1 MVLKAFKFR
10 CFPNK
15 AQQTL
20 IRKTFGCSRLI
31 FNQLLAEQKEKER
44 YWTIVNE
51 MVQSGQLPQN
61 NWVSSFFN
69 KVKNINKLPQMK
81 KEFSF
86 LKEVDSIA
94 LQSAVEN
101 LADSYDRFYKKQ
113 NKQPKFKSKKNP
125 VQSYTTKYVNN
136 NIRIEGNTIRLPKLG
151 TVRFAKSREVSGVIK
166 RVVIRQNAAGKFF
179 VSVLTEAE
187 VKPLPKTGR
196 AVGIDMGLEHFLTT
210 SDGVHIAN
218 PRHFAELERKLQKA
232 QRILSRRIKLALA
245 KRIPLREA
253 KNIQKQRVVVAKIHE
268 KIQNKRMDFLQ
279 KLSTDLIK
287 NHDIVCIESLS
298 VKELLQHKK
307 YAKSISDASWSKF
320 FEMLSYKAIWY
331 GKNVVPVGAYFPSS
345 QLCST
350 CDTKNSEVKDTS
362 IRQWTCKKCHSTH
375 DRDHNAAKN
384 ILAEGLRLLTVGTTG
399 IA

>member
-10 CFPNK
+10 CFPNQ

-61 NWVSSFFN
+61 NWVSGFFN

-113 NKQPKFKSKKNP
+113 TKQPKFKSKKNP
-125 VQSYTTKYVNN
+125 VQSYTTKCVNN

-187 VKPLPKTGR
+187 VKPLSKTGR

-232 QRILSRRIKLALA
+232 QRILSRRIKFALA

-253 KNIQKQRVVVAKIHE
+253 KNVQKQRVVVAKIHE

-320 FEMLSYKAIWY
+320 FEMLRYKAIWY

-350 CDTKNSEVKDTS
+350 CGTKNSEVKDTS
-362 IRQWTCKKCHSTH
+362 IRQWSCKKCHSTH
-375 DRDHNAAKN
+375 NRDHNAAKN
-384 ILAEGLRLLTVGTTG
+384 IVAEGLRLLTVGTTG

>member
-61 NWVSSFFN
+61 NWVSGFFN

-113 NKQPKFKSKKNP
+113 TKQPKFKSKKNP
-125 VQSYTTKYVNN
+125 VQSYTTKCVNN

-187 VKPLPKTGR
+187 VKPLSKTGR

-232 QRILSRRIKLALA
+232 QRILSRRIELALA

-253 KNIQKQRVVVAKIHE
+253 KNVQKQRVVVAKIHE

-320 FEMLSYKAIWY
+320 FEMLRYKAIWY

-350 CDTKNSEVKDTS
+350 CGTRNSEVKDTS
-362 IRQWTCKKCHSTH
+362 IRQWTCKKCNSTH
-375 DRDHNAAKN
+375 NRDHNAAKN
-384 ILAEGLRLLTVGTTG
+384 IVAEGLRLLTVGTTG

>member
-10 CFPNK
+10 CFPNQE
-15 AQQTL
+15 QQTL

-61 NWVSSFFN
+61 NWVSGFFN

-113 NKQPKFKSKKNP
+113 TKQPKFKSKKNP
-125 VQSYTTKYVNN
+125 VQSYTTKCVNN

-232 QRILSRRIKLALA
+232 QRILSRRIKFALA

-253 KNIQKQRVVVAKIHE
+253 KNVQKQRVVVAKIHE

-320 FEMLSYKAIWY
+320 FDMLRYKAIWY
-331 GKNVVPVGAYFPSS
+331 GKKIVPVGAYFPSS

-350 CDTKNSEVKDTS
+350 CGTKNSEVKDTS
-362 IRQWTCKKCHSTH
+362 IRQWTCRKCHSTH

-384 ILAEGLRLLTVGTTG
+384 IVAEGLRLLTVGTTG

>member
-51 MVQSGQLPQN
+51 MVQNGQLPQN
-61 NWVSSFFN
+61 NWISGFFN

-94 LQSAVEN
+94 FQSAVEN

-113 NKQPKFKSKKNP
+113 TKQPKFKSKKNP

-136 NIRIEGNTIRLPKLG
+136 NIRIEGNTIQLPKLG

-179 VSVLTEAE
+179 ISVLTEAE
-187 VKPLPKTGR
+187 VTPLSKTGR

-232 QRILSRRIKLALA
+232 QRILSRRIEFALA
-245 KRIPLREA
+245 KRVPLREA
-253 KNIQKQRVVVAKIHE
+253 KNVQKQRVVVAKIHE

-320 FEMLSYKAIWY
+320 FEMLRYKAIWY

-350 CDTKNSEVKDTS
+350 CGTKNSEVKDIS
-362 IRQWTCKKCHSTH
+362 IRQWTCKKCDSTH
-375 DRDHNAAKN
+375 NRDHNAAKN

>member
-61 NWVSSFFN
+61 NWVSGFFN
-69 KVKNINKLPQMK
+69 KVENINKLPQMK

-113 NKQPKFKSKKNP
+113 TKQPKFKSKKNP
-125 VQSYTTKYVNN
+125 VQSYTTKCVNN

-232 QRILSRRIKLALA
+232 QRILSRRIELALA

-253 KNIQKQRVVVAKIHE
+253 KNVQKQRVVVAKIHE

-331 GKNVVPVGAYFPSS
+331 GKNVVPVGACFPSS

-350 CDTKNSEVKDTS
+350 CGTKNSEVKDTS
-362 IRQWTCKKCHSTH
+362 IRQWTCKKCNSTH
-375 DRDHNAAKN
+375 NRDHNAAKN
-384 ILAEGLRLLTVGTTG
+384 IVAEGLRLLTVGTTG

>member
-61 NWVSSFFN
+61 NWVSGFFN

-113 NKQPKFKSKKNP
+113 TKQPKFKSKKNP
-125 VQSYTTKYVNN
+125 VQSYTTKCVNN

-151 TVRFAKSREVSGVIK
+151 TIRFAKSREVSGVIK

-232 QRILSRRIKLALA
+232 QRILSRRITFALA

-253 KNIQKQRVVVAKIHE
+253 KNVQKQRVVVAKIHE

-320 FEMLSYKAIWY
+320 FDMLRYKAIWY

-345 QLCST
+345 QRCST
-350 CDTKNSEVKDTS
+350 CGTKNAEVKDIS
-362 IRQWTCKKCHSTH
+362 IRQWTCKKCNCTH

-384 ILAEGLRLLTVGTTG
+384 IVAEGLRLLTVGTTG

>member
-10 CFPNK
+10 CFPNQE
-15 AQQTL
+15 QQTL

-61 NWVSSFFN
+61 NWVSGFFN

-113 NKQPKFKSKKNP
+113 TKQPKFKSKKNP
-125 VQSYTTKYVNN
+125 VQSYTTKCVNN

-232 QRILSRRIKLALA
+232 QRILSRRIEWALA

-253 KNIQKQRVVVAKIHE
+253 KNVQKQRVVVAKIHE
-268 KIQNKRMDFLQ
+268 KIQNKRIDFLQ

-320 FEMLSYKAIWY
+320 FDMLRYKAIWY

-350 CDTKNSEVKDTS
+350 CGTKNSEVKDIS
-362 IRQWTCKKCHSTH
+362 IRQWTCEKCHCTH

-384 ILAEGLRLLTVGTTG
+384 IVVEGFRLLTVGTTG

>member
-51 MVQSGQLPQN
+51 MVQNGQLPQN
-61 NWVSSFFN
+61 NWVSGFFN

-113 NKQPKFKSKKNP
+113 TKQPKFKSKKNP
-125 VQSYTTKYVNN
+125 VQSYTTKCVNN

-151 TVRFAKSREVSGVIK
+151 TIRFAKSREVSGVIK

-232 QRILSRRIKLALA
+232 QRILSRRIEFALA

-253 KNIQKQRVVVAKIHE
+253 KNVQKQRVVVAKIHE

-320 FEMLSYKAIWY
+320 FEMLRYKAIWY

-350 CDTKNSEVKDTS
+350 CGTKNSEVKDTS
-362 IRQWTCKKCHSTH
+362 IRQWTCKKCDSTH
-375 DRDHNAAKN
+375 NRDHNAAKN
-384 ILAEGLRLLTVGTTG
+384 IVAEGLRLLTVGTTG

>member
-61 NWVSSFFN
+61 NWVSGFFN
-69 KVKNINKLPQMK
+69 KVENINKLPQMK

-113 NKQPKFKSKKNP
+113 TKQPKFKSKKNP
-125 VQSYTTKYVNN
+125 VQSYTTKCVNN

-232 QRILSRRIKLALA
+232 QRILSRRIELALA

-253 KNIQKQRVVVAKIHE
+253 KNVQKQRVVVAKIHE

-320 FEMLSYKAIWY
+320 FDMLRYKAIWY

-345 QLCST
+345 QRCST
-350 CDTKNSEVKDTS
+350 CGTKNSEVKNIS
-362 IRQWTCKKCHSTH
+362 IRQWTCKKCNSTH
-375 DRDHNAAKN
+375 NRDHNAAKN
-384 ILAEGLRLLTVGTTG
+384 IVAEGLRLLTVGTTG

>member
-15 AQQTL
+15 AQQSL
-20 IRKTFGCSRLI
+20 IQKTFGCSRFV

-44 YWTIVNE
+44 YWAIVNE
-51 MVQSGQLPQN
+51 MVQNGQLTQN
-61 NWVSSFFN
+61 NWVSGFFN
-69 KVKNINKLPQMK
+69 KVKNVNKLPQMK

-94 LQSAVEN
+94 LQAAVEN
-101 LADSYDRFYKKQ
+101 LADGYDRFYKKQ

-125 VQSYTTKYVNN
+125 VQSYTTKCVNN
-136 NIRIEGNTIRLPKLG
+136 NIRIEGNTIQLPKLG
-151 TVRFAKSREVSGVIK
+151 TIRFAKSREVVGVIK

-179 VSVLTEAE
+179 ISVLVEAE
-187 VKPLPKTGR
+187 VTPLPQTNK

-210 SDGVHIAN
+210 SDGVHIEN
-218 PRHFAELERKLQKA
+218 PCYFAKLEQKLQKA
-232 QRILSRRIKLALA
+232 QRILSRRIELALA

-253 KNIQKQRVVVAKIHE
+253 KNVQKQRVVVAKIHE
-268 KIQNKRMDFLQ
+268 KIQNKRIDFLQ
-279 KLSTDLIK
+279 KLSTNLIK

-298 VKELLQHKK
+298 VKELLQHKE

-331 GKNVVPVGAYFPSS
+331 GKKVVPVGTYFPSS

-350 CDTKNSEVKDTS
+350 CSTKHPEVKDTS
-362 IRQWTCKKCHSTH
+362 IRHWTCKQCHTTH
-375 DRDHNAAKN
+375 NRDHNAAKN
-384 ILAEGLRLLTVGTTG
+384 ILSEGLRLLTVGTTG

>member
-15 AQQTL
+15 EQQTL

-51 MVQSGQLPQN
+51 MVQNGQLPQN
-61 NWVSSFFN
+61 NWVSGFFN
-69 KVKNINKLPQMK
+69 KVKNINKLPQVK

-113 NKQPKFKSKKNP
+113 TKKPKFKSKKNP
-125 VQSYTTKYVNN
+125 VQSYTTKCVNN

-166 RVVIRQNAAGKFF
+166 RVVVRQNAAGKFF
-179 VSVLTEAE
+179 ISVLTEAE
-187 VKPLPKTGR
+187 VKPLSKTGR

-232 QRILSRRIKLALA
+232 QRILSRRIKFALA

-253 KNIQKQRVVVAKIHE
+253 KNVQKQRVVVAKIHE

-320 FEMLSYKAIWY
+320 FGMLSYKAIWY

-362 IRQWTCKKCHSTH
+362 IRQWTCKKCDSTH

-384 ILAEGLRLLTVGTTG
+384 ILTEGLRLLTVGTTG

>member
-51 MVQSGQLPQN
+51 MVQNGQLPQN
-61 NWVSSFFN
+61 NWVSGFFN

-113 NKQPKFKSKKNP
+113 TKQPKFKSKKNP
-125 VQSYTTKYVNN
+125 VQSYTTKCVNN

-179 VSVLTEAE
+179 ISVLTEAE

-232 QRILSRRIKLALA
+232 QRILSRRIKFALA

-253 KNIQKQRVVVAKIHE
+253 KNVQKQRVVVAKIHE

-320 FEMLSYKAIWY
+320 FEMLL
-331 GKNVVPVGAYFPSS
+331 V
-345 QLCST
+345 T
-350 CDTKNSEVKDTS
+350 
-362 IRQWTCKKCHSTH
+362 
-375 DRDHNAAKN
+375 
-384 ILAEGLRLLTVGTTG
+384 RLFGMERTLYR
-399 IA
+399 

>member
-10 CFPNK
+10 CFPNQ

-51 MVQSGQLPQN
+51 MVQNGQLPQN
-61 NWVSSFFN
+61 NWVSGFFN

-113 NKQPKFKSKKNP
+113 TKQPKFKSKKNP
-125 VQSYTTKYVNN
+125 VQSYTTKCVNN
-136 NIRIEGNTIRLPKLG
+136 NIRIEGNNIRLPKLG

-179 VSVLTEAE
+179 ISVLTEAE
-187 VKPLPKTGR
+187 VTPLPKTRR

-210 SDGVHIAN
+210 SDGEHIAN
-218 PRHFAELERKLQKA
+218 PRHFAELELKLQKA

-245 KRIPLREA
+245 KRIPLHEA
-253 KNIQKQRVVVAKIHE
+253 KNVQKQRVVVAKIHE
-268 KIQNKRMDFLQ
+268 KIQNKRIDFLQ
-279 KLSTDLIK
+279 KLSTGLIK
-287 NHDIVCIESLS
+287 NHDIICIESLS

-320 FEMLSYKAIWY
+320 FEMLRYKAIWY

-350 CDTKNSEVKDTS
+350 CGTKNSEVKDIS
-362 IRQWTCKKCHSTH
+362 IRQWTCEKCHCTH

-384 ILAEGLRLLTVGTTG
+384 IVAEGLRLLTVGTTG

>member
-61 NWVSSFFN
+61 NWVSGFFN
-69 KVKNINKLPQMK
+69 KVENINKLPQMK

-113 NKQPKFKSKKNP
+113 TKQPKFKSKKNP
-125 VQSYTTKYVNN
+125 VQSYTTKCVNN

-232 QRILSRRIKLALA
+232 QRILSRRIKFALA

-253 KNIQKQRVVVAKIHE
+253 KNVQKQRVVVAKIHE

-320 FEMLSYKAIWY
+320 FEMLRYKAIWY

-345 QLCST
+345 QRCST
-350 CDTKNSEVKDTS
+350 CGTKNSEVKNTS
-362 IRQWTCKKCHSTH
+362 IRQWTCEKCYSTH

-384 ILAEGLRLLTVGTTG
+384 IVAEGLRLLTVGTTG

>member
-10 CFPNK
+10 CFPNQ

-51 MVQSGQLPQN
+51 MVQNGQLPQN
-61 NWVSSFFN
+61 NWVSGFFN

-113 NKQPKFKSKKNP
+113 TKQPKFKSKKNP
-125 VQSYTTKYVNN
+125 VQSYTTKCVNN

-151 TVRFAKSREVSGVIK
+151 TIRFAKSREVSGVIK

-210 SDGVHIAN
+210 SDGVQIAN

-232 QRILSRRIKLALA
+232 QRILSRRIELALA

-253 KNIQKQRVVVAKIHE
+253 KNVQKQRVVVAKIHE

-320 FEMLSYKAIWY
+320 LDMLRYKAIWY

-362 IRQWTCKKCHSTH
+362 IRQWTCKKCNSTH
-375 DRDHNAAKN
+375 NRDHNAAKN
-384 ILAEGLRLLTVGTTG
+384 IVAEGLRLLTVGTTG

>member
-51 MVQSGQLPQN
+51 MVQNGQLPQN
-61 NWVSSFFN
+61 NWVSGFFN

-113 NKQPKFKSKKNP
+113 TKQPKFKSKKNP
-125 VQSYTTKYVNN
+125 VQSYTTKCVNN

-187 VKPLPKTGR
+187 VKPLSKTGR

-232 QRILSRRIKLALA
+232 QRILSRRIEFALA

-253 KNIQKQRVVVAKIHE
+253 KNVQKQRVVVAKIHE

-320 FEMLSYKAIWY
+320 FEMLRYKAIWY

-350 CDTKNSEVKDTS
+350 CGTRNSEVKDTS
-362 IRQWTCKKCHSTH
+362 IRQWTCKKCDSTH

-384 ILAEGLRLLTVGTTG
+384 IVAEGLRLLTVGTTG

>member
-61 NWVSSFFN
+61 NWVSGFFN

-113 NKQPKFKSKKNP
+113 TKQPKFKSKKNP
-125 VQSYTTKYVNN
+125 VQSYTTKCVNN

-187 VKPLPKTGR
+187 VKPLSKTGR

-232 QRILSRRIKLALA
+232 QRILSRRIEFALA

-253 KNIQKQRVVVAKIHE
+253 KNVQKQRVVVAKIHE

-320 FEMLSYKAIWY
+320 FDMLRYKAIWY
-331 GKNVVPVGAYFPSS
+331 GKKIVPVGAYFPSS
-345 QLCST
+345 QRCST
-350 CDTKNSEVKDTS
+350 CGTKNAAVKDIS
-362 IRQWTCKKCHSTH
+362 IRQWTCEKCHSTH
-375 DRDHNAAKN
+375 NRDHNAAKN
-384 ILAEGLRLLTVGTTG
+384 IVAEGLRLLTVGTTG